1 MNKILLSVLGVLL
14 ALAAV
19 GGGLRLARNQ
29 LDAKVVRFNNNAN
42 DLLLGLQQYKEFT
55 GAYPSG
61 SNLDISKAL
70 SGQSNAKVFILA
82 SGRSD
87 RNQKGEI
94 VDPWGTPVQF
104 YISGNSVLI
113 RSAGP
118 NQVWED
124 SSVAT
129 SDDLFRS
136 N

>member
-1 MNKILLSVLGVLL
+1 MNKILLSVLGALL

-82 SGRSD
+82 AGRSD

-118 NQVWED
+118 N
-124 SSVAT
+124 
-129 SDDLFRS
+129 
-136 N
+136 

>member
-1 MNKILLSVLGVLL
+1 MNKILLSVLGALL

-19 GGGLRLARNQ
+19 GGGLRLACNQ

-82 SGRSD
+82 AGRSD